1 MIKRTILPKHSLD
14 IYLRGIHENNQ
25 SVSLMGSIQDI
36 MQADQY
42 MRRLIKKVQKDP
54 YGEQAK
60 YGLNIDYS
68 RAIKKCVNNMVDQI
82 SYIRQEDHKNIDGFI
97 NTVKCYSE
105 MLELNHPDIERTP
118 NYFHVNEMIQTS
130 IEKLEDRIHQ
140 INEEVTDLITTKPL
154 LLNSIHH
161 TLANRQQSDQ
171 SNEPEF

>member
-1 MIKRTILPKHSLD
+1 MIDKI
-14 IYLRGIHENNQ
+14 G
-25 SVSLMGSIQDI
+25 
-36 MQADQY
+36 
-42 MRRLIKKVQKDP
+42 
-54 YGEQAK
+54 
-60 YGLNIDYS
+60 
-68 RAIKKCVNNMVDQI
+68 
-82 SYIRQEDHKNIDGFI
+82 YIRPEDHHKIDGFI

-140 INEEVTDLITTKPL
+140 INEEVTDLITTKPV

-171 SNEPEF
+171 SNEPGF